1 MGNFSA
7 CSKALVCFATGRDS
21 SASAAGL
28 PGFAWDEAFDWYVE
42 LSETTFMAGGDA
54 AKVSARVLGEVF
66 DVTLRLLHSID
77 PFVTQTL

>member
-7 CSKALVCFATGRDS
+7 CSKAPVCFATGQDN

-28 PGFAWDEAFDWYVE
+28 PGFAWDEVFDWYVK

-54 AKVSARVLGEVF
+54 AKVSARVQREGHHLGRG
-66 DVTLRLLHSID
+66 L
-77 PFVTQTL
+77 